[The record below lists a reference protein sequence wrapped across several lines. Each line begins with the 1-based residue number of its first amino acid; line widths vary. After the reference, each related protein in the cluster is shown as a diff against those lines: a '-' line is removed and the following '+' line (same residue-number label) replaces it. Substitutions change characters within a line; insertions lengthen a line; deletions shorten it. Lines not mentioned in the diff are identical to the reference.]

1 MITVDKVSMKID
13 FNENEVMS
21 LLHGTLQL
29 IS

>member
-13 FNENEVMS
+13 FKENEVMS